1 MPWLTAPSFTCEAY
15 ECVEKEEVGAG
26 GIGLVRYLGN
36 QIGVLLHGPA
46 KPGIWKIRK
55 WIVAEVVHIC
65 LDASGQAVW
74 RVTLSGSLSG
84 RARAFSIEL
93 IAHS

>member
-1 MPWLTAPSFTCEAY
+1 MLRKRKW
-15 ECVEKEEVGAG
+15 VQEES
-26 GIGLVRYLGN
+26 GLLGN
-36 QIGVLLHGPA
+36 EIGVLLHGPA

-74 RVTLSGSLSG
+74 KVTLSGSLSG
-84 RARAFSIEL
+84 RAGAFL
-93 IAHS
+93 Y